1 MVYLPCAL
9 CGSNLSYAL
18 MLKNSCHI
26 WYTKMFSLL
35 CGSSHVSFQVTWF
48 WEALATHCALEGLFT
63 YVSSLSSLLPF
74 QETWCRK
81 AHIKLCTCMA
91 PIMIP
96 SVIWLRKLLS
106 HLVHLNDFSSL
117 RVIWWILKT
126 DVETLLSH
134 LFRQSSLPYITV
146 Q

>member
-1 MVYLPCAL
+1 MISLPCESS
-9 CGSNLSYAL
+9 GEFWRL

-26 WYTKMFSLL
+26 WCTEMFFLL

-63 YVSSLSSLLPF
+63 YVSSLSSLLSF
-74 QETWCRK
+74 QETWCGK
-81 AHIKLCTCMA
+81 ALYKMSTCRA
-91 PIMIP
+91 PSMIP
-96 SVIWLRKLLS
+96 WVIWLRKLLS
-106 HLVHLNDFSSL
+106 YLVHLNDFSPL

-126 DVETLLSH
+126 DIETLLSH
-134 LFRQSSLPYITV
+134 LFRQRSLPYITV